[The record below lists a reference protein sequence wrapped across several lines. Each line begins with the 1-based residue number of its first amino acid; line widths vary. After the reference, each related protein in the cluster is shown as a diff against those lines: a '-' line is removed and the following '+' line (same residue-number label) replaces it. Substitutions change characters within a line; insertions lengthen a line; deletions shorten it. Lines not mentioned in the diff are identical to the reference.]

1 MLGNPYLFFQLK
13 PLSFFSIL
21 CVFMLSASPV
31 MSHHGRSNF
40 LYDETVTLEGRVI
53 EYKWKN
59 PHSYIEMEVAN
70 ENNEIETWLI
80 EAGTIVSMEKYGWA
94 KDSIKAGDPVIAVGF
109 PDRNTRKNH
118 MLLERIVL
126 EDGKSL
132 YLSTI
137 PPAVLRARGLSRNRV
152 NNSSADQPA
161 VTPSRDFSG
170 TWGRG
175 PDNGVKTQYS
185 LFKPPDHWPLTP
197 LGEAQLA
204 RFNELDN
211 PWYDCIERG
220 LPFYSLYPYYLLW
233 IRHSDRIVITSQQ
246 STLVRTLYLNQDTHP
261 EGLEP
266 SPAGHSIA
274 RFADDGS
281 LLVDT
286 VGFPA
291 FAKWGLAAGVDASG
305 QKRVRERY
313 TLSEDGLSMAVSIT
327 LEDPAYLAEP
337 VTINGSD
344 RKVADIPFEPY
355 ECDVAA
361 SRRLLSP
368 PLSKP

>member
-1 MLGNPYLFFQLK
+1 MRPALFF
-13 PLSFFSIL
+13 FTVCVYIL
-21 CVFMLSASPV
+21 HAAPV
-31 MSHHGRSNF
+31 LSHHGRSNF
-40 LYDETVTLEGRVI
+40 LYDETVTLEGKVI
-53 EYKWKN
+53 EMTWRN
-59 PHSYIEMEVAN
+59 PHVYLEVQTAN
-70 ENNEIETWLI
+70 NSDPEIWLI
-80 EAGTIVSMEKYGWA
+80 ESGSPVALKRQGWA
-94 KDSIKAGDPVIAVGF
+94 KDSIQTGDNVVVTGNPNRH
-109 PDRNTRKNH
+109 PDKH
-118 MLLERIVL
+118 HLLLEHIVRD
-126 EDGKSL
+126 DGEIF
-132 YLSTI
+132 YLSHRFRPTSDKI
-137 PPAVLRARGLSRNRV
+137 PALLQVS
-152 NNSSADQPA
+152 SSADQPA

-170 TWGRG
+170 TWARS
-175 PDNGVKTQYS
+175 PTNDVQTRYAF
-185 LFKPPDHWPLTP
+185 FKPPDHWPLTP

-361 SRRLLSP
+361 SRRHLNVE
-368 PLSKP
+368 